1 VARPEQAELARLI
14 REIDFDSER
23 YYNLYPEPP
32 AGQPLGAP
40 AHEAWANLASLTA
53 DLGKFRGEIARL
65 RRGVETLRLPAI
77 EAVGLDTVAAQLR
90 GLEGALRNLKQQTEQ
105 QGEDEG
111 QLKRLLK
118 DLLGV
123 ADALDRVEELVDKQ
137 PGAVP
142 EGIRRGLLSV
152 RQLLL
157 DTLGKRGLTPLEA
170 NGAFNP
176 HEQMAMGTEPCPG
189 KADGEV
195 SRVLLRGYVLKGQLL
210 RTAQVVVVKNET
222 PGQGG

>member
-1 VARPEQAELARLI
+1 MPGLEQAELERLVA
-14 REIDFDSER
+14 EIDFDSER
-23 YYNLYPEPP
+23 YYNLYAQPGAGLPTGEP
-32 AGQPLGAP
+32 AQ
-40 AHEAWANLASLTA
+40 EAWTNLAALTA

-77 EAVGLDTVAAQLR
+77 EAAGLDTVAAQLR
-90 GLEGALRNLKQQTEQ
+90 SLESALRNVAQRSEQ

-137 PGAVP
+137 PAAVP
-142 EGIRRGLLSV
+142 EGVRRGLLSV

-157 DTLGKRGLTPLEA
+157 DTLGRRGLKPLEA
-170 NGAFNP
+170 DGAFNP

-189 KADGEV
+189 RADGEV
-195 SRVLLRGYVLKGQLL
+195 SRVLLRGYMLNEQIL
-210 RTAQVVVVKNET
+210 RTAQVVVVKNEAAA
-222 PGQGG
+222 GQ